1 MESEHIVSRYDAH
14 FARIN
19 SDIQAMG
26 VLVAEQLSKATEAL
40 TEFDAEAVDQLIAT
54 DRRINAMQQNVYTES
69 ERLIALRQPMALDLR
84 KALSPINIAA
94 ELERIGDHAKS
105 TAKGARKLAATSVDA
120 TLLGVLLEMSSLVQV
135 MLLDALTAF
144 RESDTALAADIRARD
159 LEIDQMNKA
168 VFAKAVQEMDGSKG
182 VSESYMR
189 VVLLARGFERVGDHV
204 VNITR
209 HIHKIVTGE
218 DLKASS

>member
-1 MESEHIVSRYDAH
+1 
-14 FARIN
+14 
-19 SDIQAMG
+19 
-26 VLVAEQLSKATEAL
+26 
-40 TEFDAEAVDQLIAT
+40 
-54 DRRINAMQQNVYTES
+54 MQQNVYTES

-168 VFAKAVQEMDGSKG
+168 VFAKAVQAMDADKG
-182 VSESYMR
+182 LSEPYMR

-218 DLKASS
+218 DLKTSS

>member
-1 MESEHIVSRYDAH
+1 METEHIVSRYDAH
-14 FARIN
+14 FAQIN

-26 VLVAEQLSKATEAL
+26 ALVAEQLRKATEAL
-40 TEFDAEAVDQLIAT
+40 TSFDADSVDHLIAT
-54 DRRINAMQQNVYTES
+54 DRRINGMQQNIYTGS

-105 TAKGARKLAATSVDA
+105 TAKRARKLENASTDA
-120 TLLGVLLEMSSLVQV
+120 ELLGVVEEMSRLVQI
-135 MLLDALTAF
+135 MLSDALKAYSD
-144 RESDTALAADIRARD
+144 SDTAFAADIRVRD
-159 LEIDQMNKA
+159 IEIDQMNKA
-168 VFAKAVQEMDGSKG
+168 VFAKAVMALEAGKG
-182 VSESYMR
+182 ATEPYMH
-189 VVLLARGFERVGDHV
+189 VVLLARGFERAGDHV

-209 HIHKIVTGE
+209 HIHQIVTGE